1 MLKKR
6 SKVKKN
12 LLHRIFYQYEYKV
25 VYKRAAFTLFILLIY
40 ILGSHV
46 TIVDES
52 SVRVYNQSFYR
63 LAISNVGG
71 NINTLNI
78 FTLGLGPWLTAL
90 VLLML
95 WRYRNSEKMLHQ
107 TRREQHRQEKWLTLI
122 FSLIQGY
129 FVIHQYIRDEQL
141 EKVNVWM
148 LLLILVTGAMMLI
161 WLADQNVRYGIAGA
175 MPIVLISI
183 IRTLFYQKVSTF
195 SMDRHMMFFVIG
207 AIVIVMIILLFLEL
221 VEYRLS
227 YYNIMQV
234 EQTQLSSFVAWKL
247 NPAGS
252 IAIMMSLSVYILI
265 NSLLNMAMFFL
276 TGTFENISLTQL
288 SHPIGV
294 TLYIVIQIL
303 LGYGLSR
310 LLINTKQKSKE
321 FLKGGHYFEG
331 ISPGVDTEVYLHER
345 ARIICWTGSLIV
357 GLIMGIPLY
366 LSLMLPHLSQQV
378 YFAIQF
384 MILMYIG
391 MNIAETIRTY
401 FYFDKYQ
408 QFLTKYW

>member
-1 MLKKR
+1 M
-6 SKVKKN
+6 KKN

-107 TRREQHRQEKWLTLI
+107 TRREQHCQEKWLTLI

-183 IRTLFYQKVSTF
+183 IRTLFHQKVSTF

-252 IAIMMSLSVYILI
+252 ITIMMSLSVYILI